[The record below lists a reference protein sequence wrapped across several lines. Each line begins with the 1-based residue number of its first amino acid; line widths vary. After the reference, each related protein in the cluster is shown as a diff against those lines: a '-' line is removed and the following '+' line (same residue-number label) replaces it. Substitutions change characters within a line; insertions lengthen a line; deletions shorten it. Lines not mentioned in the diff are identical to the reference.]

1 MSNLY
6 TCPMHPEIIQ
16 DTPGNCPI
24 CGMALEKKNI
34 SLEETENPELKD
46 FSKRFWVGLIF
57 CIAILILTMGGF
69 VPILNS
75 YIEKINPTVSS
86 WAQLLLATPVVFW
99 SGLPLL
105 QRGVKSLQTRKLNM
119 FTLILLGVSVAYF
132 YSVFLLLFPNFFP
145 AEFKSANGGVELYFE
160 AAAVITIL
168 VLMGQ
173 VLELRG
179 RDSTSSALKSLLNLA
194 PKMAHRLNENG
205 EEEKVPVDK
214 IIAGDLIRIKPGEK
228 IPVDGIIKEGNS
240 SLDESMITG
249 EPIPV
254 EKTNNDKVIAG
265 TLNKSGSFIMT
276 ATHVGSDTM
285 LAQIVKQVAE
295 SQRSKAPI
303 QKVVDT
309 VASYFVPTVISIAII
324 TFIIWSLV
332 GPTPAMTYGLVAAI
346 SVLIISC
353 PCALGLATPMS
364 IMVGMGK
371 GAQNGLL
378 IKDAESI
385 EQFEKVNTLVVDKT
399 GTLTKGKPTVTEI
412 VSLSNIEAKDII
424 FYAASLE
431 KASEH
436 PLASAFIEY
445 AKNNNIDLENPVDFK
460 AEIGKGITG
469 VINNKKIS
477 LGSEK
482 LFPDLNTD
490 LKEADTLKSK
500 GQTVMYLGIDNEIKG
515 IVSVSDPIKESTQ
528 TAINALQK
536 EGIEIVMVT
545 GDNSKTAKA
554 VANTL
559 GITQVRSEVLPQNK
573 HAIIKELKDKGKIVA
588 MAGDGINDAAALAE
602 AHIGIAMGTGTDIAI
617 QSANITLVKGDLLGI
632 VKARKLSQNV
642 MQNIRQNLILAFA
655 YNSACIPIAA
665 GVLYPFIGL
674 TLNPMIG
681 ALAMSLSSVSVVGNA
696 LRLKSVS
703 I

>member
-57 CIAILILTMGGF
+57 CIPILILTMGGF